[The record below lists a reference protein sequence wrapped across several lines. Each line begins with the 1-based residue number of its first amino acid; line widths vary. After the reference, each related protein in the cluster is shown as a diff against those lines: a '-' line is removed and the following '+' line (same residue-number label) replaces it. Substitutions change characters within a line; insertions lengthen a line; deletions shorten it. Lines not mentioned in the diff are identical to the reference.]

1 MARSIAPAGG
11 PMAYLRGETSKRRA
25 DWDAI
30 GVKITAREA
39 TTRDDWRPATTQ
51 LDPAALPLTPQD
63 AYVLSRIDGATTVG
77 ELAMLT
83 GLPAESLRDTLQRL
97 AAAGAIGGPPGSEAP
112 PVPGDPTAGA
122 THRQL
127 FETQLHA
134 LPVEVREARAATAVE
149 PELSAFCF
157 DPTPRVV
164 RALLANPRAGLA
176 HARLVAAHHGNAVG
190 LDALGEKAALVQDGE
205 VQRLLLR
212 NPQCAIPLVQRL
224 LSRRRLAEVYQTSQ
238 SRELPERNRKAAMD
252 ALRRR
257 FAETTAEERVEL
269 ILRTEGRCLAALS
282 GLSLDGRSAV
292 LLCARTVSST
302 ILVENLA
309 RWPATPPTV
318 IAHLLRQPMVMRM
331 PPLRTALKR
340 HPNCPKS
347 ER

>member
-1 MARSIAPAGG
+1 
-11 PMAYLRGETSKRRA
+11 
-25 DWDAI
+25 
-30 GVKITAREA
+30 
-39 TTRDDWRPATTQ
+39 
-51 LDPAALPLTPQD
+51 
-63 AYVLSRIDGATTVG
+63 VLSRVDGATSVD

-83 GLPAESLRDTLQRL
+83 GLPSESLREILLRL
-97 AAAGAIGGPPGSEAP
+97 AGEGAIAAP
-112 PVPGDPTAGA
+112 PASDAAPATNDPTAGA

-164 RALLANPRAGLA
+164 RALLGNPRLGLP

-190 LDALGEKAALVQDGE
+190 LDALGERVALLQDGE

-212 NPQCAIPLVQRL
+212 NPQCPVPLVQRML
-224 LSRRRLAEVYQTSQ
+224 TRRRLAEVYQTSQ
-238 SRELPERNRKAAMD
+238 SRELPERNRKTAMET
-252 ALRRR
+252 LRRR
-257 FAETTAEERVEL
+257 FSETTSEEKVEL

-282 GLSLDGRSAV
+282 GLSLDGRAAV
-292 LLCARTVSST
+292 LLCARTVSSVL
-302 ILVENLA
+302 LVENLA

-318 IAHLLRQPMVMRM
+318 ITHLLKQPMVMRM
-331 PPLRTALKR
+331 PQLRTALKR
-340 HPNCPKS
+340 HPNCPKA